1 MARFVIATFN
11 VNSVRSR
18 LPILQ
23 RWLSDHPV
31 DALCLQE
38 TKTVDQDFPEEDFK
52 AMGFRCLYRGE
63 KSYNGV
69 AILTK
74 ESLDG
79 YVIGFGDGEEPEG
92 TPGFSGPASEIFAW

>member
-1 MARFVIATFN
+1 MARFTIATFN

-18 LPILQ
+18 MPILQ
-23 RWLSDHPV
+23 KWLSEHRV

-38 TKTVDQDFPEEDFK
+38 TKVVDEDFPETDLK
-52 AMGFRCLYRGE
+52 GMGYRCLYRGE

-74 ESLDG
+74 EPLDG
-79 YVIGFGDGEEPEG
+79 FAAGFGDGRCAL
-92 TPGFSGPASEIFAW
+92 PAP